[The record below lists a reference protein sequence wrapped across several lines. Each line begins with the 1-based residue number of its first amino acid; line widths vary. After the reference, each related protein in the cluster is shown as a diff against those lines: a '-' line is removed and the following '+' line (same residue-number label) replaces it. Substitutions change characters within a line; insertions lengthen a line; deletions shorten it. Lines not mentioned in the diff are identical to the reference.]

1 MYETSTGLLADLN
14 KKNLH
19 TIANYRQLLKNYS
32 LNEDSRGRIQ
42 KLYIAIH
49 VLAARA
55 IDTVVENM
63 SR

>member
-1 MYETSTGLLADLN
+1 MRRQRDCLPISTRN
-14 KKNLH
+14 NLH
-19 TIANYRQLLKNYS
+19 TIANYRQLLIYYS

-63 SR
+63 PR